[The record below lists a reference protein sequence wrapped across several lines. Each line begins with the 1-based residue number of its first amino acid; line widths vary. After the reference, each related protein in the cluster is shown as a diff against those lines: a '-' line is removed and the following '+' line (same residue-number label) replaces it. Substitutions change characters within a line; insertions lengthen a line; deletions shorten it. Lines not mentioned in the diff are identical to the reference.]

1 MATQLPDFVIMW
13 NDSLTTNKHPSTTL
27 NPDYTMSSNTTVA
40 PTEPPNTLHLE
51 YIGYVFVPLF
61 LVCFSYFHIIHCK
74 PNHCKTRWYPWGYS
88 DYSQHTNSNIRGG
101 YSGVR
106 TNSNPKSFN
115 LVKFLFKEGSLD
127 SGPTQ
132 NPKSQVLPKF
142 SIKGGGVGGSLNTT
156 FFKYLSWALK
166 AFCTKNSG
174 SLACSCIA
182 NSPSQDVC
190 GD

>member
-27 NPDYTMSSNTTVA
+27 NPDFPDYTMSSNTTVA

-101 YSGVR
+101 
-106 TNSNPKSFN
+106 
-115 LVKFLFKEGSLD
+115 LL
-127 SGPTQ
+127 
-132 NPKSQVLPKF
+132 
-142 SIKGGGVGGSLNTT
+142 
-156 FFKYLSWALK
+156 
-166 AFCTKNSG
+166 
-174 SLACSCIA
+174 
-182 NSPSQDVC
+182 
-190 GD
+190 